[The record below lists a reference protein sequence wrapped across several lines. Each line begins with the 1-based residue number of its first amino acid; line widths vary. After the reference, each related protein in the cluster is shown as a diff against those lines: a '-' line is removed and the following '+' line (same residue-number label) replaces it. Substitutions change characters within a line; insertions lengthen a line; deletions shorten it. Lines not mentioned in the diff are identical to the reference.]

1 MVSVLIC
8 TYNSAKVLP
17 GCLQSLAEQDYSRLE
32 IIIVDNASTDAT
44 RDILSRLREPYKV
57 ILNEQNTGFS
67 AAQNQAIRE
76 ARGDWLLCLNAD
88 VVLSPGFISLLVRA
102 GEIDPRIGTVCGK
115 LLRWRPGSNPEFTN
129 VVDSAG
135 MYFSRNLRHFDR
147 GSELADA
154 GQFDRTEYLFG
165 ATGAAALFRREMVED
180 VSLDGEFFDVEFFA
194 YREDADL
201 AWRAQLMGWRC
212 LYVPAAVGW
221 HVRHVTPSRFRE
233 LPLVINWHSVKN
245 RFLMRMK
252 NLGARNYLRL
262 WWPVTY
268 RDTLILG
275 YCLLIDRRL
284 LTGFGRVWQ
293 VRKAV
298 WAKRRHIQARRR
310 VGEDAMFSWFS
321 DQPVTRPVEGIPASQ
336 SAAPVPSWD
345 TRELPSTNVQ

>member
-17 GCLQSLAEQDYSRLE
+17 RCLQSLAGQDSGPLE
-32 IIIVDNASTDAT
+32 IVIVDNASTDGT
-44 RDILSRLREPYKV
+44 REFLSHLREPYKV
-57 ILNEQNTGFS
+57 ILNDQNTGFS
-67 AAQNQAIRE
+67 AAQNQAMAE
-76 ARGDWLLCLNAD
+76 SRGDWLLCLNAD
-88 VVLSPGFISLLVRA
+88 VVLSPKFISLLVRA
-102 GEIDPRIGTVCGK
+102 AESDPGIGTVCGK
-115 LLRWRPGSNPEFTN
+115 LLRWRPGSDPEFTN
-129 VVDSAG
+129 VVDSTG

-154 GQFDRTEYLFG
+154 GQFDRTEYMFG
-165 ATGAAALFRREMVED
+165 ATGAAALFRRDMVRD
-180 VSLDGEFFDVEFFA
+180 VAVDGEFFDVEFFA

-252 NLGARNYLRL
+252 NLGARNYVRL
-262 WWPVTY
+262 WWPVTS
-268 RDTLILG
+268 RDLLIVG
-275 YCLLIDRRL
+275 YCLLMDRRL
-284 LTGFGRVWQ
+284 LTGFWRLWTI
-293 VRKAV
+293 RKST
-298 WAKRRHIQARRR
+298 WAKRRTIQAHRR

-321 DQPVTRPVEGIPASQ
+321 DQPVTRSIEDMQAWQPQPPG
-336 SAAPVPSWD
+336 PSLEPQ
-345 TRELPSTNVQ
+345 ELPSIHAR